1 GDRDELCDRALRQP
15 GGGPARLPQG
25 AGSRRPRPAP
35 DAEQPRDQP
44 SRVRPLLVGPACAE
58 AYAALPSREPA
69 PARGEDW
76 LRQPGDGVPDG
87 PGFLDALVPEP
98 HPGDE
103 ADRQAATSRHRLVQ
117 PRAAAGLVSV
127 RADRDA
133 GAPRV
138 VDVRRPD
145 RLTPASALAAR
156 LRRRLVAPAV
166 DRRTAR
172 ASHLDVM
179 LLAVSG
185 ELGERREWNPVP
197 EMDARRRSVDEPR
210 RPALLE
216 VLECR
221 LDVGA
226 RPVLRRIETGRQ
238 MRRIEV
244 AHVRRRV

>member
-1 GDRDELCDRALRQP
+1 ASTVRIRSGCRWRRRRRAHRAPATSGRSTRASRSGTDRGGPLAMPRLRWRAFPEAPPAGARLRARASGARRILSLPLLRRDRALRQP

-138 VDVRRPD
+138 VDVRCPD
-145 RLTPASALAAR
+145 RLTR
-156 LRRRLVAPAV
+156 
-166 DRRTAR
+166 
-172 ASHLDVM
+172 
-179 LLAVSG
+179 
-185 ELGERREWNPVP
+185 
-197 EMDARRRSVDEPR
+197 
-210 RPALLE
+210 
-216 VLECR
+216 
-221 LDVGA
+221 
-226 RPVLRRIETGRQ
+226 
-238 MRRIEV
+238 
-244 AHVRRRV
+244 